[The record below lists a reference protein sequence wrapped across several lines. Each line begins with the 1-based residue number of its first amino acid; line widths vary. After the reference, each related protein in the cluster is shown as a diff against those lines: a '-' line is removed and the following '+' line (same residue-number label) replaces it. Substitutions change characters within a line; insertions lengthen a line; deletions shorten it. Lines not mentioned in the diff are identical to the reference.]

1 MPSTATMPRL
11 PTAWLASSTS
21 WPCPSKSF
29 AGKHLL
35 VRKLITK
42 EQYHQVQA
50 LGNTAEENDAEAK
63 KDKKEGRVPETFEI
77 AMSAPIPCRGSYLTI
92 RPEVKKTKQPTVEG
106 IALHVLGISR
116 RSRNHHYS

>member
-1 MPSTATMPRL
+1 M
-11 PTAWLASSTS
+11 
-21 WPCPSKSF
+21 
-29 AGKHLL
+29 
-35 VRKLITK
+35 
-42 EQYHQVQA
+42 QA